1 MEVAAFQLSYLQS
14 DSTVCIKRN
23 KKWSKETEDIKEASG
38 HSGQS
43 QLYTISFFP
52 ASDRLFHVPQVAN
65 QTFHRIADF
74 LSCLVTIH
82 LSSALPCF
90 QARSQ
95 ESGLSGQQRESIT
108 SAVVTS

>member
-43 QLYTISFFP
+43 QLYTISFF
-52 ASDRLFHVPQVAN
+52 SFLW
-65 QTFHRIADF
+65 QTFPC
-74 LSCLVTIH
+74 SP
-82 LSSALPCF
+82 SSQPNI
-90 QARSQ
+90 S
-95 ESGLSGQQRESIT
+95 
-108 SAVVTS
+108 

>member
-43 QLYTISFFP
+43 QLYTSSFF
-52 ASDRLFHVPQVAN
+52 S
-65 QTFHRIADF
+65 F
-74 LSCLVTIH
+74 L
-82 LSSALPCF
+82 
-90 QARSQ
+90 
-95 ESGLSGQQRESIT
+95 
-108 SAVVTS
+108 